1 MKRLNVLIRCID
13 VAILAYYFFLLVLQL
28 ISFFKTDNFLPPEA
42 LILIGITNTVIWQT
56 FLGFMIYLIPVN
68 EMFENLQNLS
78 LNKRFRLYIIIQIV
92 FGLVLFQDS
101 FIHPSTYNFAKKPF
115 SKSYIKDIP
124 FYIWLLGV
132 FFKRIMT
139 IEKKLEEINNKF

>member
-1 MKRLNVLIRCID
+1 MKKNNLLIRCVD
-13 VAILAYYFFLLVLQL
+13 LAVVLYYVFLLALQL
-28 ISFFKTDNFLPPEA
+28 VSFFKIGDCLPPEA
-42 LILIGITNTVIWQT
+42 LILIGIANTVIWQT
-56 FLGFMIYLIPVN
+56 VFGYLIYLIPVN
-68 EMFENLQNLS
+68 EVFESFQKLY
-78 LNKRFRLYIIIQIV
+78 LNERFRLYIIIQIV

-101 FIHPSTYNFAKKPF
+101 FIHPSIYDFAKKPF